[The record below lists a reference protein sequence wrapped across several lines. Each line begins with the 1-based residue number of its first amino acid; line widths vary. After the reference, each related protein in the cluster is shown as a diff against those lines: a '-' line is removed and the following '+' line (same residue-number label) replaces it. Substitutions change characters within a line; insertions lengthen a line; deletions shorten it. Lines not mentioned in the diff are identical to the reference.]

1 MARIFVLL
9 AFLFACATGRHH
21 ALSPAHQTMRGM
33 ADLEATNQRAQRVI
47 AAKDKT
53 IQTLL
58 GRLSAAHAAVDPES
72 ANDPYA
78 EFSDGAHTP
87 SLEGYGDE
95 SGFSKVRCSFKGA
108 NPFARKT
115 PPVQT
120 DTSNEGTIVKKF
132 NPADNPVKND
142 NFQMS
147 QVGSE

>member
-1 MARIFVLL
+1 
-9 AFLFACATGRHH
+9 
-21 ALSPAHQTMRGM
+21 M

-95 SGFSKVRCSFKGA
+95 SGFGRVRCLFSSSKKPA
-108 NPFARKT
+108 
-115 PPVQT
+115 PVQT
-120 DTSNEGTIVKKF
+120 DSADEGKIVKKF
-132 NPADNPVKND
+132 NPADNPMKND

>member
-95 SGFSKVRCSFKGA
+95 SGWNKFRCAFKK
-108 NPFARKT
+108 KT

-120 DTSNEGTIVKKF
+120 DSADEGKIVKKF
-132 NPADNPVKND
+132 NPADNPVKD
-142 NFQMS
+142 DKFQMS